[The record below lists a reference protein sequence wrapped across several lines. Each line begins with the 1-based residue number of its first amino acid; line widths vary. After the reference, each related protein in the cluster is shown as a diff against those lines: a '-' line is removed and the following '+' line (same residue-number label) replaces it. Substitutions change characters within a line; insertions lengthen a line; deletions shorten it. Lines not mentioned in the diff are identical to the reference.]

1 MPAVSVIMPSYNHA
15 PYIGQAI
22 ESVLSQT
29 LADLELIII
38 DDGST
43 DGTREILQRYSDPRL
58 KVVLRE
64 RNVGAAQGSN
74 DGLRMA
80 SAPFVAMISSD
91 DFFAP
96 HKLETQLR
104 AIRADANVAA
114 VFCRPRIVDHAGNE
128 FPPGAHPWSGLF
140 SSGRWARPQLLRRLF
155 YEGNFLCHP
164 SVLLRREIYDRAG
177 DYDVRLSSLGD
188 CDMWMRTAIA
198 VDGDFVVLDAPLLS
212 FRAHETNT
220 SGPSAANVQCG
231 ENEWPLIVDRM
242 RGLSASPEVFAAAFP
257 AVAGLLFGAPADF
270 DYALAR
276 LALTHGTRSVRGY
289 GLRRLYEQMA
299 DPIAAVRLATVHGF
313 TPRDLIGLSQR
324 TDTTGVQVDASVND
338 VAVTTNVVA
347 NAGVDHDAVTPPL
360 VAQRSSPPR
369 HAMHRIAHEADRFAR
384 RVQRITSSTVA
395 RMRSAAGRTHAK
407 PGYTAIIRDP
417 MGCREAGI
425 IASRYFDKRGL
436 AGESR
441 GLHLGSGN
449 QYFEG
454 WLNVDLGGRPDVAWD
469 ITRAFEW
476 VPDAQFDICFSEHVL
491 EHFVRPVGLTLLREV
506 NRCLRPGG
514 VLRIA
519 IPDLA
524 NVVKMYADQPF
535 LDIPHATRDVLEPTA
550 VEATVLFGSS
560 YGTKGERLN
569 VCVYGWGRRYLYD
582 EEDLT
587 RVLAEAGFTNMR
599 RCRHS
604 ESSHPGLRSLETR
617 PTFQSAL
624 IVEGAKP

>member
-1 MPAVSVIMPSYNHA
+1 MPVVSVIMPSYNHA
-15 PYIGQAI
+15 AYIGQAI

-29 LADLELIII
+29 LADLELVVI

-104 AIRADANVAA
+104 VMHDDANVAA
-114 VFCRPRIVDHAGNE
+114 VFCRPRIVDHCGND
-128 FPPGAHPWSGLF
+128 FPLGAHPWSGLF
-140 SSGRWARPQLLRRLF
+140 SSGRWSRPQLLRRLF

-164 SVLLRREIYDRAG
+164 SVLLRRDIYDRAG

-198 VDGDFVVLDAPLLS
+198 VEGDFVVLDAPLLS
-212 FRAHETNT
+212 FRNHEGNT
-220 SGPSAANVQCG
+220 SGPTATNVQCG

-257 AVAGLLFGAPADF
+257 EVAELLLGAPADF
-270 DYALAR
+270 DYALAK
-276 LALTHGTRSVRGY
+276 LALRHRTRSVRGY

-299 DPIAAVRLATVHGF
+299 DPIAAVRLAAVHGF

-324 TDTTGVQVDASVND
+324 TDTTGVQVDAGIND
-338 VAVTTNVVA
+338 VAA
-347 NAGVDHDAVTPPL
+347 TPLPM
-360 VAQRSSPPR
+360 AQGPSPPR
-369 HAMHRIAHEADRFAR
+369 RAMHRIAREADRFAR
-384 RVQRITSSTVA
+384 RVRRITSSAVA
-395 RMRSAAGRTHAK
+395 RMKAPTGRTHPR
-407 PGYTAIIRDP
+407 PGYNAISRDP
-417 MGCREAGI
+417 MGCGEAGT
-425 IASRYFDKRGL
+425 IASRYFNTRRQ
-436 AGESR
+436 AGEHC
-441 GLHLGSGN
+441 GLHLGCGSHN
-449 QYFEG
+449 FEG
-454 WLNVDLGGRPDVAWD
+454 WLNVDLRGRPDVVWD
-469 ITRAFEW
+469 ITSPFEW
-476 VPDAQFDICFSEHVL
+476 APDAAFDICFSEQVL
-491 EHFVRPVGLTLLREV
+491 EHFVRPGGLALLREV
-506 NRCLRPGG
+506 NRCIRPGG
-514 VLRIA
+514 VVRIA
-519 IPDLA
+519 TPDLA
-524 NVVKMYADQPF
+524 NVVRMYGDQTF
-535 LDIPHATRDVLEPTA
+535 LDVPYATRDVLEPTA
-550 VEATVLFGSS
+550 AEALALFGSS

-569 VCVYGWGRRYLYD
+569 IFMYGWGHRYLYD

-599 RCRHS
+599 RCQHS
-604 ESSHPGLRSLETR
+604 DSSHPCLRSLETR

-624 IVEGAKP
+624 IVEGTKP